1 MKNLYVVGPTA
12 CGKSSLAID
21 IAKSFDCEIVS
32 CDSMQIYKKMNIGTA
47 KITEDETKGIR
58 HYMID
63 IIEPFES
70 FSVAE
75 YSKKAREIIK
85 AINCRN
91 KSAIICGGTGLY
103 VDALLYPLSFG
114 KSEKNENIRNKLEQ
128 EGREYGYEKLYQ
140 KLYEIDKNSA
150 EKINKNDFKRV
161 IRALEIYYVSGKTKS
176 HNEIISKEIGT
187 DNIMIRCNM
196 ERSILYE
203 RINDRVDAMFF
214 SGLVEEIKN
223 LLKDGLN
230 FDKQSMQAIGYK
242 EFKDYFNGECNLEDV
257 KEKIKLDTRHYAK
270 RQITWFK
277 KYKNAIDFD
286 CLTDDFKALKNTIE
300 KRLIE
305 K

>member
-1 MKNLYVVGPTA
+1 
-12 CGKSSLAID
+12 
-21 IAKSFDCEIVS
+21 
-32 CDSMQIYKKMNIGTA
+32 
-47 KITEDETKGIR
+47 
-58 HYMID
+58 
-63 IIEPFES
+63 
-70 FSVAE
+70 
-75 YSKKAREIIK
+75 
-85 AINCRN
+85 
-91 KSAIICGGTGLY
+91 
-103 VDALLYPLSFG
+103 
-114 KSEKNENIRNKLEQ
+114 
-128 EGREYGYEKLYQ
+128 
-140 KLYEIDKNSA
+140 
-150 EKINKNDFKRV
+150 
-161 IRALEIYYVSGKTKS
+161 
-176 HNEIISKEIGT
+176 
-187 DNIMIRCNM
+187 M

-242 EFKDYFNGECNLEDV
+242 EFKVYFNGECNLEDV

-277 KYKNAIDFD
+277 KYKNAIDFN